1 LPPDTE
7 NVIDA
12 KRKSKDNMKKLTNKE
27 REVMELF
34 WQHGPMF
41 VRELLEH
48 YEEPRPHFNTLSTIV
63 RRLEHEGYI
72 GHKQYGSTYQYN
84 ALISEEDYAKRNIFR
99 LVDNYIEDS
108 YKGLVSTF
116 LKEEKLSVDELR
128 ELISQVEAY
137 KESKQ

>member
-1 LPPDTE
+1 
-7 NVIDA
+7 
-12 KRKSKDNMKKLTNKE
+12 MKKLTNKE

-48 YEEPRPHFNTLSTIV
+48 YEEPRPHVNTLSTIV
-63 RRLEHEGYI
+63 RRLEHEGYV
-72 GHKQYGSTYQYN
+72 GHKQYGSTYQYY

>member
-1 LPPDTE
+1 LSPDTE
-7 NVIDA
+7 NVIDV
-12 KRKSKDNMKKLTNKE
+12 KRLNEIKMKKLSNKE

-63 RRLEHEGYI
+63 RRLEHQGYI
-72 GHKQYGSTYQYN
+72 GHKKYGSTYQYH
-84 ALISEEDYAKRNIFR
+84 ALITEQDYAKNSIFR
-99 LVDNYIEDS
+99 LVDNYIKDS

-116 LKEEKLSVDELR
+116 LKEEKISLSELR
-128 ELISQVEAY
+128 DLISQVETY
-137 KESKQ
+137 EKTKK

>member
-1 LPPDTE
+1 
-7 NVIDA
+7 
-12 KRKSKDNMKKLTNKE
+12 MKKLTNKE

-34 WQHGPMF
+34 WQYGPMF

-48 YEEPRPHFNTLSTIV
+48 YEEPRPHVNTLSTIV

-84 ALISEEDYAKRNIFR
+84 ALISEQDYAKRNIFR
-99 LVDNYIEDS
+99 LVDDYIEDS

-116 LKEEKLSVDELR
+116 LQEEKLSVDELR
-128 ELISQVEAY
+128 DLISQVEDY
-137 KESKQ
+137 KKSKQ

>member
-1 LPPDTE
+1 
-7 NVIDA
+7 
-12 KRKSKDNMKKLTNKE
+12 MKKLTNKE

-48 YEEPRPHFNTLSTIV
+48 YEEPRPHVNTLSTIV

-72 GHKQYGSTYQYN
+72 GHKQYGSTYQYH
-84 ALISEEDYAKRNIFR
+84 ALISEQDYAKRNIFR
-99 LVDNYIEDS
+99 LVDDYIEDS

-137 KESKQ
+137 KQSKK

>member
-1 LPPDTE
+1 
-7 NVIDA
+7 
-12 KRKSKDNMKKLTNKE
+12 MKKLTNKE

-34 WQHGPMF
+34 WQYGPMF

-84 ALISEEDYAKRNIFR
+84 AIISEQDYAKRNIFR
-99 LVDNYIEDS
+99 LVDNYITDS

-116 LKEEKLSVDELR
+116 LKEEKLSLDELR
-128 ELISQVEAY
+128 DLISQVEDY
-137 KESKQ
+137 KRSKQ

>member
-1 LPPDTE
+1 
-7 NVIDA
+7 
-12 KRKSKDNMKKLTNKE
+12 MKKLTNKE

-128 ELISQVEAY
+128 DLISQVESY

>member
-1 LPPDTE
+1 
-7 NVIDA
+7 
-12 KRKSKDNMKKLTNKE
+12 MKKLTNKE

-34 WQHGPMF
+34 WQYGPMF
-41 VRELLEH
+41 VRELLER

-72 GHKQYGSTYQYN
+72 GHKQYGSTYQYH
-84 ALISEEDYAKRNIFR
+84 ALISEQDYAKRNIFR
-99 LVDNYIEDS
+99 LVDDYIEDS

-116 LKEEKLSVDELR
+116 LKEDKLSVDELR

-137 KESKQ
+137 KESKR

>member
-1 LPPDTE
+1 
-7 NVIDA
+7 
-12 KRKSKDNMKKLTNKE
+12 MKKLTNKE

-72 GHKQYGSTYQYN
+72 GHKPYGSTYQYH
-84 ALISEEDYAKRNIFR
+84 ALISEQDYAKRNIFR
-99 LVDNYIEDS
+99 LVDDYIEDS

-116 LKEEKLSVDELR
+116 LQEEKLSVDELR
-128 ELISQVEAY
+128 DLISQVEDY
-137 KESKQ
+137 KKSKQC